1 MNLDF
6 GTHIINRQ
14 FITEPHRDQWQ
25 KYNEDMQDEIEST
38 TILLW
43 GNITYLHYSLSKF
56 KSQKKKKKS
65 LRLRNLLYLPPLD
78 KPVWPPKTVTDWTH
92 FSPTWSLLSYCPA
105 LSPAAWQKRSQLA
118 NIKVITSLRKAE
130 AFRASLWIAD
140 LWDVGCNLSIIV
152 FHCSFC
158 LRSAS
163 SCVSQEVSRT

>member
-1 MNLDF
+1 MKLNPQPSCSGAILHTFTTYSQNLN
-6 GTHIINRQ
+6 H
-14 FITEPHRDQWQ
+14 
-25 KYNEDMQDEIEST
+25 
-38 TILLW
+38 
-43 GNITYLHYSLSKF
+43 
-56 KSQKKKKKS
+56 KKKKKNHKGIKF
-65 LRLRNLLYLPPLD
+65 LRLRNLLHFPPLD
-78 KPVWPPKTVTDWTH
+78 KPVWPPKTVADSRQ
-92 FSPTWSLLSYCPA
+92 FPPTWSLLSYCPA

-118 NIKVITSLRKAE
+118 NIKVITILRKAE